1 MVHTTSRGSWWQLLG
16 RTLPAHL
23 NLTLCIHTPH
33 SFLPTTY
40 VHSPLKNPG
49 RQNGQVSSIR
59 EEPDVRRLF
68 FVCCMLSAPILLT
81 FNSRSVSFNSLN
93 IGKNLAS
100 TQQYV
105 KEQLG
110 QAEEKAI

>member
-1 MVHTTSRGSWWQLLG
+1 LG
-16 RTLPAHL
+16 
-23 NLTLCIHTPH
+23 
-33 SFLPTTY
+33 
-40 VHSPLKNPG
+40 
-49 RQNGQVSSIR
+49 
-59 EEPDVRRLF
+59 
-68 FVCCMLSAPILLT
+68 APILLT